1 MKLVGLSAFGLVLVG
16 CVLMGLIKGR
26 SLKRP
31 IFKKA
36 EWPRMKTFNEFLLGH
51 RLVGE
56 MMCMILR

>member
-31 IFKKA
+31 NGP
-36 EWPRMKTFNEFLLGH
+36 E
-51 RLVGE
+51 
-56 MMCMILR
+56 